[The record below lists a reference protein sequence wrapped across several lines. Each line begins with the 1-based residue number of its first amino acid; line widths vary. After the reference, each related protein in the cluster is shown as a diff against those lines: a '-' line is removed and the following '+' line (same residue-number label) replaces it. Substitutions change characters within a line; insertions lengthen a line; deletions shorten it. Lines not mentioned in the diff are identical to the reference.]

1 MARKSS
7 VERAQEVVGGFAT
20 AKKNIVIQFKGRE
33 RSQENILQQVRR
45 EAVAKGV
52 ADEEIEY
59 VDIYIKPEEQAV
71 YYVINGQ
78 IEGKIGF

>member
-20 AKKNIVIQFKGRE
+20 AKKNIVIQFQGRE

-45 EAVAKGV
+45 EAVAKGI

-59 VDIYIKPEEQAV
+59 VDIYIKPEEQSV